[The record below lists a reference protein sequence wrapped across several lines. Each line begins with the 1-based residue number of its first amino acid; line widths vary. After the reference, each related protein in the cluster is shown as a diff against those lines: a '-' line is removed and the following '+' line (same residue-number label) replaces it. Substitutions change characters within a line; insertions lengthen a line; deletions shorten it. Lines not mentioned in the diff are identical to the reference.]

1 MVTEKIS
8 SEFQVIGFDADDTLW
23 ENETLFYNAKKKI
36 TEVLENNN
44 DNLDQELLKVE
55 KQNLQH
61 YGYGIKGF
69 ILSLIE
75 TTIKL
80 SDKNVDNQTTKEI
93 LNLGKKMLSE
103 TVKILPNVKACLEA
117 LSKNYSLILITKG
130 DLLDQ
135 EKKINSSK
143 LSKYFNHIEIVS
155 EKNEI
160 TYMKILN
167 KYNINPKNFL
177 MVGNSLK
184 SDILPVNKIGGKGI
198 YIPFQLT
205 WELEKVTHD
214 NKSQDPKNYVQLQDI
229 SLIRPWLEKNDKKW

>member
-117 LSKNYSLILITKG
+117 LSKNYSLILIIFIYYYYLF
-130 DLLDQ
+130 LL
-135 EKKINSSK
+135 
-143 LSKYFNHIEIVS
+143 
-155 EKNEI
+155 
-160 TYMKILN
+160 
-167 KYNINPKNFL
+167 
-177 MVGNSLK
+177 
-184 SDILPVNKIGGKGI
+184 
-198 YIPFQLT
+198 
-205 WELEKVTHD
+205 
-214 NKSQDPKNYVQLQDI
+214 
-229 SLIRPWLEKNDKKW
+229 